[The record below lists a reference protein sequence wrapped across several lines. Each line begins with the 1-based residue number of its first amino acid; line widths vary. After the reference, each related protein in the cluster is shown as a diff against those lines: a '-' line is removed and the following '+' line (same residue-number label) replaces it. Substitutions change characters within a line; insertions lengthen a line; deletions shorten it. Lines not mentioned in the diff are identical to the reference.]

1 MLAYRGYSRL
11 RQWLMRNQIARR
23 IAGAGL
29 LPVANAL
36 RKLDSSVLHAQSKDV
51 RLRHEFNQQAA
62 RGSGDKMEHD
72 HEPLMNVA
80 IDKMDLAPDDR
91 LLDLGCGSGWA
102 SLFVRSRLGESC
114 KVVGVDISDEF
125 VRLANAKSEGLGNV
139 TFLQGTAEHIPCADG
154 AFTKVLSFS
163 SFYYFPDQER
173 ALKEISR
180 VLAPGGKLFI
190 LTSLYKD
197 RPDWDKQEKGLKWEA
212 RTGSSIHPKSAKE
225 YESLLSRMGWT
236 DTRSEEIVL
245 EHAADDHHSR
255 ALFISGRHP

>member
-11 RQWLMRNQIARR
+11 RQWLMRNQVARR
-23 IAGAGL
+23 LAGAGL

-36 RKLDSSVLHAQSKDV
+36 RKLDSNVLHAQSNDV

-62 RGSGDKMEHD
+62 RGSGDKMEQD
-72 HEPLMNVA
+72 HAPLMDVA
-80 IDKMDLAPDDR
+80 IGKMDLAPGDR

-102 SLFVRSRLGESC
+102 SLYIRSRLGESC
-114 KVVGVDISDEF
+114 SVVGVDISDEF
-125 VRLANAKSEGLGNV
+125 VRLANAKSQGLANV
-139 TFLQGTAEHIPCADG
+139 KFLQGTAEHIPSPDG

-180 VLAPGGKLFI
+180 VVAPGGKLFI

-197 RPDWDKQEKGLKWEA
+197 RAEWDEQEKALKWKA
-212 RTGSSIHPKSAKE
+212 RTGSSIHAMSATE
-225 YESLLSRMGWT
+225 YESLLSRMGWK
-236 DTRSEEIVL
+236 DTHSEEIVL
-245 EHAADDHHSR
+245 ENSADDHHSR
-255 ALFISGRHP
+255 ALFVSARRP